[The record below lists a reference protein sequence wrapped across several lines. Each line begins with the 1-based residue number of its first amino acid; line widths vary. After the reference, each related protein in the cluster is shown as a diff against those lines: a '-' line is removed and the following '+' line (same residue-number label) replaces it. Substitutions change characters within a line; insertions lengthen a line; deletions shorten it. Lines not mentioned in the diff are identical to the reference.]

1 MREIGKD
8 ETVELDERE
17 ANLNQRAAAL
27 EVYTNARHKRL
38 LGELETEEAVLRK
51 RYDKLDAELADRE
64 KNLPDDL
71 IKKEKELEGRE
82 KTIME
87 REELLHPRKERL
99 KEREVDLNERQREL
113 DERERRLVV
122 TARKEI
128 RKEEKAL
135 AQKDKKWLNGNVSKL
150 LDEREAKLNDAQE
163 KIEIEKTKLDLERK
177 RLGIDKVTSKELRKM
192 RDETDEKAQNAKAV
206 LNHAEDRLKELN
218 AKKAEVDKLQK
229 KLTLRLDAV
238 EALMAGNVKEAVEE
252 FV

>member
-1 MREIGKD
+1 MSKKLSRAEKKLDDRED
-8 ETVELDERE
+8 
-17 ANLNQRAAAL
+17 ALNKRAAAL
-27 EVYTNARHKRL
+27 EVYTKARHKIL

-51 RYDKLDAELADRE
+51 RYDKLDAELSDRE
-64 KNLPDDL
+64 KNLPNDL
-71 IKKEKELEGRE
+71 IEKERELEGRE
-82 KTIME
+82 KTLME

-113 DERERRLVV
+113 DEREKRLVV

-135 AQKDKKWLNGNVSKL
+135 ARKDERWLNGNMSKL
-150 LDEREAKLNDAQE
+150 LDEREAKLNAKQKE
-163 KIEIEKTKLDLERK
+163 TEIAKTQLDLERK

-192 RDETDEKAQNAKAV
+192 RAETDETAQNAKAS

-218 AKKAEVDKLQK
+218 DRKKEVDKLQK
-229 KLTLRLDAV
+229 KLTRRLDAV
-238 EALMAGNVKEAVEE
+238 EALMTGNVKEAVEE